1 MVITQKGNIEGKKE
15 RKCFIFHCKMSY
27 LKTKYPAKNSDGGS
41 GHSAIGGFYY
51 DLFGKGKT
59 SDFITDLFIVL
70 FTSLMLWLVLLPP
83 EGRETTNFF
92 CSCF

>member
-1 MVITQKGNIEGKKE
+1 MVITQKGNTEGKKE
-15 RKCFIFHCKMSY
+15 RKCFISHCKMSY
-27 LKTKYPAKNSDGGS
+27 LKTKYPAKISDGES
-41 GHSAIGGFYY
+41 GHSAIRGFYY
-51 DLFGKGKT
+51 GLFGKGKT
-59 SDFITDLFIVL
+59 SDFITDLFIVF

>member
-1 MVITQKGNIEGKKE
+1 
-15 RKCFIFHCKMSY
+15 MSY

-70 FTSLMLWLVLLPP
+70 FYFSNAVVGFIATR
-83 EGRETTNFF
+83 GQRNH
-92 CSCF
+92 